1 MTEIIQSDDSGNVT
15 VTADDSK
22 TRRNVM
28 VLAAAQAVAG
38 ASAPM
43 NIAVSALAGYSL
55 LGENKALATVPITG
69 FVLGTACGTV
79 PAALLMRRVGR
90 RAGLIA
96 GMLIGAIGG
105 LIGAGAMGIGSFW
118 TLCLATFLMGFASA
132 FVQQF
137 RFAAADTAS
146 PAFRP
151 KAISL
156 VLVGGI
162 VAGVLGPQAVIHS
175 RDLIGSVP
183 YAGVYLTASA
193 FLVVGALILVALDI
207 PKPLA
212 VQRSQAGRPLWQIAR
227 RPRFIIAVTCAISA
241 YALMSLV
248 MTAAPLAMVGHG
260 HHQDAATLGIQ
271 WHVLAMFGPSFV
283 TGSLI
288 VRFGARRIIAVGLVL
303 LIGCAVV
310 ALAGVSIA
318 HFWLALVLLGIG
330 WNFGFI
336 GGTALVTET
345 YEPAEKERVQALNDF
360 LVFGF
365 VAFAS
370 FMSGNLLVAGGWNA
384 VNLSVLPVAAIC
396 LVGLG
401 WLEIR
406 ARKTAIHDFRSP

>member
-1 MTEIIQSDDSGNVT
+1 MTET
-15 VTADDSK
+15 VQGEIAGKVSAGADDGK
-22 TRRNVM
+22 ARRNVM
-28 VLAAAQAVAG
+28 VLAAAQAIAG
-38 ASAPM
+38 ASPPM
-43 NIAVSALAGYSL
+43 NMAVSALAGFSL
-55 LGENKALATVPITG
+55 LGQDKSLATVPITG

-90 RAGLIA
+90 RAGLIT

-146 PAFRP
+146 AAFRP

-156 VLVGGI
+156 VLAGGI
-162 VAGVLGPQAVIHS
+162 VAAILGPQAVIHT
-175 RDLIGSVP
+175 RDLIGPVP
-183 YAGVYLTASA
+183 YAGAYLAAAA
-193 FLVVGALILVALDI
+193 FLVTGALILIALDI
-207 PKPLA
+207 PKPPA
-212 VQRSQAGRPLWQIAR
+212 VQRSAAGRPLWQIAR

-260 HHQDAATLGIQ
+260 HHQDTATLGIQ
-271 WHVLAMFGPSFV
+271 WHVLAMFGPSFF

-288 VRFGARRIIAVGLVL
+288 VRFGAERIIAIGLIL
-303 LIGCAVV
+303 LIGCALV
-310 ALAGVSIA
+310 ALSGVSIA
-318 HFWLALVLLGIG
+318 HFWLALVLLGVG

-345 YEPAEKERVQALNDF
+345 YEPVEKERVQALNDF
-360 LVFGF
+360 LIFGF

-370 FMSGNLLVAGGWNA
+370 FMSGKLLVSGGWNT
-384 VNLSVLPVAAIC
+384 VNLSVLPIAVIC

-406 ARKTAIHDFRSP
+406 ARKRAMLDFRSP

>member
-1 MTEIIQSDDSGNVT
+1 MTESVRGDIAGNVG
-15 VTADDSK
+15 VAADDGRA
-22 TRRNVM
+22 RRNVM
-28 VLAAAQAVAG
+28 VLATAQAIAG

-43 NIAVSALAGYSL
+43 NMAVSALAGFSL
-55 LGENKALATVPITG
+55 LGQNKALATVPITG

-90 RAGLIA
+90 RAGLIT
-96 GMLIGAIGG
+96 GMLVGAIGG

-118 TLCLATFLMGFASA
+118 TLCLATFMMGFATA

-146 PAFRP
+146 AAFRP

-156 VLVGGI
+156 VLAGGI
-162 VAGVLGPQAVIHS
+162 VAAVLGPQAVIHS

-183 YAGVYLTASA
+183 YAGAYLAASA
-193 FLVVGALILVALDI
+193 FMITGALILIALDI
-207 PKPLA
+207 PKLPA
-212 VQRSQAGRPLWQIAR
+212 VQRSEAGRPVWQIAR

-271 WHVLAMFGPSFV
+271 WHVLAMFGPSFF
-283 TGSLI
+283 TGALI
-288 VRFGARRIIAVGLVL
+288 VRFGAERIIAAGLVL
-303 LIGCAVV
+303 LIGCAAV
-310 ALAGVSIA
+310 ALSGVSIG
-318 HFWLALVLLGIG
+318 HFWLALVLLGVG

-345 YEPAEKERVQALNDF
+345 YEPVEKERVQALNDF

-370 FMSGNLLVAGGWNA
+370 FMSGRLLVSGGWNA
-384 VNLSVLPVAAIC
+384 VNLSVLPIAVIC

-406 ARKTAIHDFRSP
+406 ARKRAMHDFRSP

>member
-1 MTEIIQSDDSGNVT
+1 MTQTAKDAIIGKVSLP
-15 VTADDSK
+15 ADDRK
-22 TRRNVM
+22 ARRNVM

-43 NIAVSALAGYSL
+43 NMAVSALAGYSL
-55 LGENKALATVPITG
+55 LGQNKALATVPITG

-105 LIGAGAMGIGSFW
+105 LTGAGAMGIGSFW
-118 TLCLATFLMGFASA
+118 TLCLATFLMGFATA

-146 PAFRP
+146 LAFRP

-156 VLVGGI
+156 VLAGGI
-162 VAGVLGPQAVIHS
+162 VAAVLGPQAVIFT
-175 RDLIGSVP
+175 RELIGSVP
-183 YAGVYLTASA
+183 YAGVYLAASV
-193 FLVVGALILVALDI
+193 FMITGALILIALDI
-207 PKPLA
+207 PRLPA
-212 VQRSQAGRPLWQIAR
+212 VKRSQAGRPLWQIAR

-241 YALMSLV
+241 YALMNLV

-260 HHQDAATLGIQ
+260 HDQDMATLGIQ
-271 WHVLAMFGPSFV
+271 WHVLAMFGPSFF

-288 VRFGARRIIAVGLVL
+288 VRFGAERIIAVGLVL
-303 LIGCAVV
+303 LIGCALV
-310 ALAGVSIA
+310 ALSGISIG
-318 HFWLALVLLGIG
+318 HFWLALVLLGVG

-336 GGTALVTET
+336 GGTTLVTET
-345 YEPAEKERVQALNDF
+345 YEPVEKERVQALNDF

-370 FMSGNLLVAGGWNA
+370 FMSGTLLVSGGWSA
-384 VNLSVLPVAAIC
+384 VNLAVLPIAAIC
-396 LVGLG
+396 LLGLG
-401 WLEIR
+401 WLEVR
-406 ARKTAIHDFRSP
+406 ARKRETRDFRSP